1 MMEVRRIGPATLYLG
16 DCLDIMPTIGPVD
29 HVITDPPYSA
39 RTHAGHNASA
49 GGHNGFGK
57 DGSDRAALHYS
68 ALSQMDAL
76 TISNAICKVCDGWIV
91 WMCDHHLGPVIQQN
105 LEARARY
112 TFAPIPYYAPGSR
125 VRLSGDGPSNWT
137 IWIMVSRTPA
147 QHRWG
152 TLPGGYLHQPGWG
165 KAEYIGGKPL
175 GLMKALVN
183 DYSRPGDLVLDPFM
197 GSGTTGVA
205 CLTLG
210 RRFIGI
216 ERDPD
221 AFRMA
226 VERLERFHAQGD
238 LFTAQPA
245 PEQPGLPMGEVA

>member
-1 MMEVRRIGPATLYLG
+1 MTVRTIGPATLYLG
-16 DCLDIMPTIGPVD
+16 DCLDIMPTIGAVD

-39 RTHAGHNASA
+39 RTHAGHDAARTN
-49 GGHNGFGK
+49 
-57 DGSDRAALHYS
+57 DGDMRTKLHYEG
-68 ALSQMDAL
+68 L
-76 TISNAICKVCDGWIV
+76 TPRDVGRIAGQICASCDGWIV
-91 WMCDHHLGPVIQQN
+91 WMTDHVLIPQIECE
-105 LEARARY
+105 LKARERY

-197 GSGTTGVA
+197 GSGTTGEA
-205 CLTLG
+205 CMALG

-216 ERDPD
+216 ERDSD
-221 AFRMA
+221 AYQMA
-226 VERLERFHAQGD
+226 CERLERFHAQGD
-238 LFTAQPA
+238 LFTDQPA
-245 PEQPGLPMGEVA
+245 PMQPGLPMGEVA